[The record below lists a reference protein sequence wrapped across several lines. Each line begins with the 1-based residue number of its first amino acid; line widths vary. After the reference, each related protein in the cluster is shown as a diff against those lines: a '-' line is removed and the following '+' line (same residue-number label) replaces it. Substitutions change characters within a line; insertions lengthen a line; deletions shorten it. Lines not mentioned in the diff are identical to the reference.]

1 MDRTEPPYQG
11 GELATLTGFL
21 DYQRATAAAR
31 LEGLTAAQAATTLPP
46 SPLTIVGLVKHL
58 ALVEDDWFQ
67 KDLLGRPMPAVWD
80 AADFGTDRDWEF
92 HSAVDD
98 GPGSVLALYAEACDR
113 SRAAVAELGD
123 DPGALSATAL
133 RRTGEPFS
141 LRWLLCHMIEETAR
155 HNGHAD
161 LIRESIDGVTGE

>member
-1 MDRTEPPYQG
+1 MERTEPPHQG
-11 GELATLTGFL
+11 GELATLTAYL
-21 DYQRATAAAR
+21 DYQRATAAGR
-31 LEGLTAAQAATTLPP
+31 LAGLTAEQAARTLPP

-67 KDLLGRPMPAVWD
+67 RDLLGRRMPPVWD
-80 AADFGTDRDWEF
+80 AADFAADRDWEF

-98 GPGSVLALYAEACDR
+98 GPEAVLALYDEACAR
-113 SRAAVAELGD
+113 SRAAVAEVGD
-123 DPGALSATAL
+123 DPGALSKRTL
-133 RRTGEPFS
+133 RHTGEPFS
-141 LRWLLCHMIEETAR
+141 VRWLLCHMIEETAR

>member
-11 GELATLTGFL
+11 GELATLTAFL
-21 DYQRATAAAR
+21 DYQRATAAGR
-31 LEGLTAAQAATTLPP
+31 LEGLTAGQAATTLPP

-67 KDLLGRPMPAVWD
+67 KDLLGRPMPPVWD
-80 AADFGTDRDWEF
+80 AADFGADRDWEF

-98 GPGSVLALYAEACDR
+98 GPESVLALYAEACDR
-113 SRAAVAELGD
+113 SRAAVAELGG
-123 DPGALSATAL
+123 DPAALSATTL